1 MCYRSLKRYL
11 TLGLAMWLCLAA
23 TNFSVAYEVEASSTD
38 NSIYLLL
45 TNPAANSTF
54 SSISLTVQSPP
65 FVSSAS
71 ASFIPSAINSHRSD
85 VLALDFDVYN
95 NVSLGDSGDMTISV
109 SGIVAGQL
117 VSFPVTIPLTVVSNS
132 DSAQGEIGAGI
143 PPTNGDTTDS
153 DGDGISDVLE
163 IAFGSD
169 ASNNESYP
177 GGPIIAT
184 VPMLNG
190 IAFLLLALL
199 IAKAQRFAK
208 RSKRLARGKS

>member
-1 MCYRSLKRYL
+1 MNGITVKKSL
-11 TLGLAMWLCLAA
+11 TLSLTLWLCLIA
-23 TNFSVAYEVEASSTD
+23 TIPAQAYDIEANSTD
-38 NSIYLLL
+38 NSIYVLLN
-45 TNPAANSTF
+45 NPEGNSVF
-54 SSISLTVQSPP
+54 SSISLTIQSPS
-65 FVSSAS
+65 FISSAS
-71 ASFIPSAINSHRSD
+71 ATFIPSAINSNRSD
-85 VLALDFDVYN
+85 VLSLNFDVYN
-95 NVSLGDSGDMTISV
+95 NVSLGNSGDMTINI

-169 ASNNESYP
+169 ANNIESYP

-190 IAFLLLALL
+190 IAFLLLACL
-199 IAKAQRFAK
+199 IARAQRLANRAT
-208 RSKRLARGKS
+208 RSAGEKS

>member
-1 MCYRSLKRYL
+1 MLSL
-11 TLGLAMWLCLAA
+11 
-23 TNFSVAYEVEASSTD
+23 N
-38 NSIYLLL
+38 
-45 TNPAANSTF
+45 
-54 SSISLTVQSPP
+54 
-65 FVSSAS
+65 
-71 ASFIPSAINSHRSD
+71 
-85 VLALDFDVYN
+85 FDVYN
-95 NVSLGDSGDMTISV
+95 NVSLDDSGDMTINI

-132 DSAQGEIGAGI
+132 DSAQGEIGVGI

-153 DGDGISDVLE
+153 DGDGINDVLE

-169 ASNNESYP
+169 ANNIESYP
-177 GGPIIAT
+177 GGPTIAT

-208 RSKRLARGKS
+208 RSKRLAGGKS